1 MQQSSSLGQPTQ
13 FYTPIGISTHP
24 QLHTSNT
31 GFYSANVQAAAI
43 RNRQQKIANRLAQYH
58 WKLPPAPATVVHDTF
73 GTVKHTQATTVSAT
87 QPITPVKHSSK
98 HTTLIKKLQAFWLP
112 LTLISVSSVG
122 LGAVGFNY
130 LPQWLAKKQPEQPQ
144 GTAAEVSQKALN
156 SQWQQAATQRA
167 IGVKQTVDTQV
178 TALQQLSSAALKDI
192 LNTLPI
198 AEIKGGGHFGVVP
211 LAKELLVRF
220 ALAETGQAP
229 LHHLGTIV
237 SPKIILVEYPVEM
250 AEKLAPFSHI
260 LGTPIA
266 AIVDSSLH
274 KYTAENATM
283 SIADAT
289 NPYKSQHQLTAG
301 ILPTMPGVPLASH
314 YTKAFDGLDN
324 ITSNFALTADPQ
336 AIKECDNLIK
346 ILRYLYTDASY
357 SQGNRQFLLNEFI
370 QHLNDCAND
379 TDLTKTVK
387 LNARLT
393 GDALQEET
401 TPAFSKA
408 AVTEVLERYRNFTRS
423 YQQALSQLDALPL
436 QAFEDIAGL
445 LHSIEQWNEQH
456 RDTPILPDLQHGN
469 NILVSEKQL
478 SLIDVCIG
486 IPKHFKDFNYSGS
499 TLITQFSKVLF
510 GGGNT
515 LGAGVC
521 EKPHR
526 LFSHPIE
533 LISGH
538 MLATPQGQPISGLD
552 AYHTTARTYLA
563 NMEAACKKLGI
574 TWDSAHFKAWLEL
587 PERSLTRLA

>member
-1 MQQSSSLGQPTQ
+1 LPT
-13 FYTPIGISTHP
+13 
-24 QLHTSNT
+24 
-31 GFYSANVQAAAI
+31 
-43 RNRQQKIANRLAQYH
+43 
-58 WKLPPAPATVVHDTF
+58 
-73 GTVKHTQATTVSAT
+73 
-87 QPITPVKHSSK
+87 
-98 HTTLIKKLQAFWLP
+98 
-112 LTLISVSSVG
+112 
-122 LGAVGFNY
+122 
-130 LPQWLAKKQPEQPQ
+130 
-144 GTAAEVSQKALN
+144 
-156 SQWQQAATQRA
+156 
-167 IGVKQTVDTQV
+167 
-178 TALQQLSSAALKDI
+178 
-192 LNTLPI
+192 

-211 LAKELLVRF
+211 LAEGLLVRF
-220 ALAETGQAP
+220 TLAGTGQAP

-250 AEKLAPFSHI
+250 AEKLAPFAHI

-289 NPYKSQHQLTAG
+289 NPYTSQHQLTAG

-314 YTKAFDGLDN
+314 YTRAFDGLDN
-324 ITSNFALTADPQ
+324 STPNFALTADPQ
-336 AIKECDNLIK
+336 AIQECNNLIK
-346 ILRYLYTDASY
+346 ILRYLYTDAFY
-357 SQGNRQFLLNEFI
+357 SPGSRQGSLNEFI

-387 LNARLT
+387 LNAVLT
-393 GDALQEET
+393 RDALQEEM

-423 YQQALSQLDALPL
+423 YQQALSQLDILPL
-436 QAFEDIAGL
+436 QAFEDMAGL
-445 LHSIEQWNEQH
+445 LHSIEQWNANNREN
-456 RDTPILPDLQHGN
+456 PILPDFQHGN
-469 NILVSEKQL
+469 NILVSDNQL
-478 SLIDVCIG
+478 SLIDVAIG
-486 IPKHFKDFNYSGS
+486 QSALDKSFNYSGTS
-499 TLITQFSKVLF
+499 LITQFSKVLF

-515 LGAGVC
+515 LGVGVC

-533 LISGH
+533 LTSGK
-538 MLATPQGQPISGLD
+538 MLVTPQGQPISGLD
-552 AYHTTARTYLA
+552 AYYTTARTYLT